1 MEAKEIKEADESE
14 KMMEDELQEKAGG
27 MEDEA
32 ERTEVEEDEIKNLV
46 EQEPEKN
53 EALVEAAL
61 FIAGRYVALHEI
73 VSLTNINPITL
84 REILENL
91 EKKYGKSGAMIITSR
106 EDRYKMDVKPE
117 FHHLINRLALGEHEF
132 TRAEQE
138 TLAIIAYKQPI
149 NQSVVVKI
157 RSNKA
162 YDHIKSLIRAGLV
175 RGKKKAHTLELTLDE
190 SFYDYFSL
198 NEKRIKK
205 K

>member
-1 MEAKEIKEADESE
+1 MRKSEKEELEAAKEINELEQDNGSE
-14 KMMEDELQEKAGG
+14 ETEDIRPLT
-27 MEDEA
+27 EA
-32 ERTEVEEDEIKNLV
+32 ELV
-46 EQEPEKN
+46 KN
-53 EALVEAAL
+53 ESLVEAAL
-61 FIAGRYVALHEI
+61 FIAGRYLALHEL
-73 VSLTNINPITL
+73 VSLTNINPISL
-84 REILENL
+84 KEIIESL
-91 EKKYGKSGAMIITSR
+91 KQKYGDSGAMIILER